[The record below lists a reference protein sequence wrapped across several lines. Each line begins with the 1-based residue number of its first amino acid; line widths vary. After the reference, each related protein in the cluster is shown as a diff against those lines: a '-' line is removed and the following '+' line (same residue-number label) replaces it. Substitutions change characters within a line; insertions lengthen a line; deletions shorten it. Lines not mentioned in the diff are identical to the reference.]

1 MVDKVINVLDMIALI
16 GEEAVQDILSDF
28 SCPLNEEI
36 ENFVHNN
43 AIDFA
48 KRKISVTFLVFNES
62 GMLSG
67 IFALTHKAIELSAK
81 NMSKETKKKLSRYA
95 HLDEEVQSY
104 IVSAF
109 LIGQFGKNYKDGADY
124 GIDGDAL
131 MNSAMSKLVS
141 VQHEVGG
148 GVVYLDCEEKE
159 PLLQFYSNEN
169 NRFRRCGEHI
179 SKVDNTKYIRM
190 IRLF

>member
-1 MVDKVINVLDMIALI
+1 M
-16 GEEAVQDILSDF
+16 
-28 SCPLNEEI
+28 
-36 ENFVHNN
+36 
-43 AIDFA
+43 
-48 KRKISVTFLVFNES
+48 FNES

-81 NMSKETKKKLSRYA
+81 NMSKETKKKLSIYA
-95 HLDEEVQSY
+95 LLDEEVQSY